1 MIRAFHPRSAGFTLM
16 ELLIALTIVAVLGA
30 IALPSY
36 RAAICKVKRAE
47 GKSALLKVM
56 QQQEQ
61 VYTQRTAYVAFSAS
75 SHDPDSLQFKW
86 FSGDSPATSAYE
98 IEAVPCSGSHIESC
112 VMLVAHP
119 GTSQVNSNFSDPQ
132 CGNLRLD
139 SDGRSAADGDGC
151 W

>member
-1 MIRAFHPRSAGFTLM
+1 MTLDRPCTSAGFSLIELM
-16 ELLIALTIVAVLGA
+16 TVLVIVAVLGA

-36 RAAICKVKRAE
+36 RYAICKVKRAE

-61 VYTQRTAYVAFSAS
+61 VYTQRTAYIAFSAQS
-75 SHDPDSLQFKW
+75 SEPEQRQFKW
-86 FSGDSPATSAYE
+86 FSNETPAASAYE
-98 IEAVPCSGSHIESC
+98 IEAQPCTGMHIADC
-112 VMLVAHP
+112 VQLIARP
-119 GTSQVNSNFSDPQ
+119 GTAKVNQHYVDQQ

-139 SDGRSAADGDGC
+139 SFGRMSADGDGC